1 MIEARTASFLE
12 ELQGAKSIASL
23 EGALDA
29 QLKWCGVESYTYIGL
44 NPPNWKARSI
54 VLTTYP
60 SEWTE
65 RYENRNY
72 VFSDPVLIK
81 ARQALLPFVWGPE
94 QNLPAHSK
102 KQKRIMREFAE
113 FGYQYGLTVPLRGFG
128 GEFASLIIS
137 FGRQGDAFNEVVR
150 NRNNELWISALYFHD
165 QLWKTLIGDQFTSP
179 VYLTERQIETLT
191 WLATGKPMRDVAD
204 ILSVSEYAIRYHVLQ
219 AAERL
224 GTPNLTSTVAR
235 AIALGFVRT

>member
-1 MIEARTASFLE
+1 MIEPRTASFLE
-12 ELQGAKSIASL
+12 DLQSAKSMRGL
-23 EGALDA
+23 EGALDS

-54 VLTTYP
+54 VLTNYP

-65 RYENRNY
+65 RYEKRNY
-72 VFSDPVLIK
+72 VFSDPVLVK

-94 QNLPAHSK
+94 HELPAHSK

-113 FGYQYGLTVPLRGFG
+113 FGYHCGLTVPLRGFG

-137 FGRQGDAFNEVVR
+137 FGNQSDAFEEVVT

-165 QLWKTLIGDQFTSP
+165 RVWKTLAGETSTSSI
-179 VYLTERQIETLT
+179 YLTERQIETLT
-191 WLATGKPMRDVAD
+191 WLAAGKSMGDAAD
-204 ILSVSEYAIRYHVLQ
+204 IIGISEHAVRYHVLK
-219 AAERL
+219 AADRL

>member
-1 MIEARTASFLE
+1 MIEPRTASFLE
-12 ELQGAKSIASL
+12 ELQGAKSLDSL
-23 EGALDA
+23 EGVLDS
-29 QLKWCGVESYTYIGL
+29 QLKWCGAERYTYIGL

-65 RYENRNY
+65 RYKNRNY

-94 QNLPAHSK
+94 HDLPAHSK

-113 FGYQYGLTVPLRGFG
+113 VGYQYGLTVPLRGFS

-137 FGRQGDAFNEVVR
+137 FGKQSDAFNEVVK

-165 QLWKTLIGDQFTSP
+165 QLWKTLIGEQSTSS
-179 VYLTERQIETLT
+179 VYLTERQIETLA
-191 WLATGKPMRDVAD
+191 WLATGKSMADVAD
-204 ILSVSEYAIRYHVLQ
+204 TIGVSEHAVRYHVLK

>member
-12 ELQGAKSIASL
+12 ELQGANSIDSL
-23 EGALDA
+23 EGALDS

-54 VLTTYP
+54 ALTTYP
-60 SEWTE
+60 SEWTA
-65 RYENRNY
+65 RYKNCNY

-94 QNLPAHSK
+94 HDLPAHSK

-113 FGYQYGLTVPLRGFG
+113 YGYQYGLTVPLRGFG

-137 FGRQGDAFNEVVR
+137 FGRQSDAFNEVVR

-165 QLWKTLIGDQFTSP
+165 QLWKTLIGEQFKSS

-191 WLATGKPMRDVAD
+191 WLATGKSMGEVAD
-204 ILSVSEYAIRYHVLQ
+204 ILSLSIYAIRYHVLQ

>member
-12 ELQGAKSIASL
+12 SLQSANGIDSL
-23 EGALDA
+23 EAALDS

-44 NPPNWKARSI
+44 NPPNWKSRSI
-54 VLTTYP
+54 VLSTYP

-65 RYENRNY
+65 RYKNRNY

-94 QNLPAHSK
+94 HDLPAYSK
-102 KQKRIMREFAE
+102 KQKRIMREAAE
-113 FGYQYGLTVPLRGFG
+113 FGCKYFLTVPLRGFS

-137 FGRQGDAFNEVVR
+137 FGKQRDAFDEVVR
-150 NRNNELWISALYFHD
+150 NRNIELWISALYFHD
-165 QLWKTLIGDQFTSP
+165 QLWKTLIGKQITSSI
-179 VYLTERQIETLT
+179 YLTERQIETLT
-191 WLATGKPMRDVAD
+191 WLATGKSMGDVAD
-204 ILSVSEYAIRYHVLQ
+204 ILNVSEYAIRYHVLQ

-224 GTPNLTSTVAR
+224 GTPNMTSTVAR

>member
-1 MIEARTASFLE
+1 MIEAKTASFLE
-12 ELQGAKSIASL
+12 SLQRAKGLGGLRA
-23 EGALDA
+23 ALDS

-44 NPPNWKARSI
+44 NPPNWKTRSI
-54 VLTTYP
+54 ALTNYP

-65 RYENRNY
+65 RYKNRDY

-81 ARQALLPFVWGPE
+81 ARQRLVPFVWGPDHR
-94 QNLPAHSK
+94 LPAHSK

-113 FGYQYGLTVPLRGFG
+113 VGFQYGLTVPLRGFS
-128 GEFASLIIS
+128 GEFASLIFS
-137 FGRQGDAFNEVVR
+137 FGNQSDAFNEVVR

-165 QLWKTLIGDQFTSP
+165 QIWKTLAGETSTSSI
-179 VYLTERQIETLT
+179 YLTERQIETLK
-191 WLATGKPMRDVAD
+191 WLATGKSMSDVSD
-204 ILSVSEYAIRYHVLQ
+204 ILGVSEYAIRYHVLQ